1 MTPLRLPSLAC
12 FWFPP
17 SAPPT
22 SSSRAPYHSP
32 SATMRYVRFLKTPRI
47 QPEKGSQRS
56 QVYCLVSITSD
67 LGDSTLPYDADLV
80 AELISA
86 ERDLQGHGI
95 LVARSIRWTAG
106 LRTLAVTLPLKS
118 LHTSASLRVR
128 IGTKPKASHDTL
140 EELSQVD
147 SQGIVS
153 AWSAPF
159 SSDGGKEAVKLVERR
174 FSIAHRTI
182 RVWEETGESIARHL

>member
-1 MTPLRLPSLAC
+1 
-12 FWFPP
+12 
-17 SAPPT
+17 
-22 SSSRAPYHSP
+22 
-32 SATMRYVRFLKTPRI
+32 MRYIRFLKTPRI
-47 QPEKGSQRS
+47 HPEKGSQRS
-56 QVYCLVSITSD
+56 QVYCLVTITSD

-86 ERDLQGHGI
+86 ERDLQGHGSI
-95 LVARSIRWTAG
+95 LVARTIRWTAG

-118 LHTSASLRVR
+118 LHAPASLRVR

-140 EELSQVD
+140 EELSQLD
-147 SQGIVS
+147 SHGIVS

-159 SSDGGKEAVKLVERR
+159 SSDGGKEAIKLVERR

-182 RVWEETGESIARHL
+182 RVWEETGESIARHLWYAGVSISLSLFFSLSLTPVSPSQRTPSRD